1 MRITCPHCQNAL
13 NIVGDSSLTLSG
25 TCPSCGSKLPQFEST
40 ALLKTPTRS
49 SAGRQVGNFQLLEV
63 LGQGQFGT
71 VWKALDTRIDRIVAL
86 KLPRR
91 EAIDNMTHTLFLREA
106 KAAASVRHPN
116 IVTVLEVGE
125 FEDQVYIASEFIDGV
140 NLRDKLKSQRI
151 SFRDSLIL
159 LIPVAECVHQAH
171 EAGIIHRDL
180 KPSNILIDAQGKPY
194 VSDFGLAK
202 QDSAE
207 ITMTVSGM
215 ILGTPAYMSPEQAS
229 GHSHAADCR
238 SDVYSLGVILY
249 ELITGQ
255 KPFRG
260 QSDLLLV
267 QIQRFDP
274 PLPRSIDSA
283 IPRDLQTICMK
294 AMEKEPANRYQTAR
308 LLADDLSRVLNG
320 EPPFASPIR
329 WPERL
334 WRKARRNPASTTA
347 VVTTTL
353 SLCLFVDNIVYSRL
367 DTAAPQT
374 QSAVSD
380 ASTSAALPVDNGG
393 GPQFTAIAF
402 PGQAVGDY
410 FKSADASGPAV
421 VKSEGYLAC
430 LGIGSPQL
438 SAYTVTF
445 RAEQQLEG
453 SVAGIAIGIHQV
465 SEAPKE
471 YRCTVIY
478 VNGRNSEG
486 TWLNI
491 EDSQIRRNAFGDQE
505 LTGLVQQARIKVS
518 DSYLPKVDLTL
529 RVVERKVESIKING
543 VECVQDQQMA
553 ELSHSYSGACGIVV
567 MGHVTFPIIKLE
579 GFSNGSQKALSP
591 GHYVY

>member
-1 MRITCPHCQNAL
+1 
-13 NIVGDSSLTLSG
+13 VGH
-25 TCPSCGSKLPQFEST
+25 
-40 ALLKTPTRS
+40 
-49 SAGRQVGNFQLLEV
+49 FQLLEV

-71 VWKALDTRIDRIVAL
+71 VWKALDTRIDRLVAL

-91 EAIDNMTHTLFLREA
+91 EAIDNITHALFLREA

-140 NLRDKLKSQRI
+140 NLRDKLKIRRI
-151 SFRDSLIL
+151 SFQEGLAL
-159 LIPVAECVHQAH
+159 LIPVAEGVHQAH

-180 KPSNILIDAQGKPY
+180 KPSNILIDAKGKPY

-229 GHSHAADCR
+229 GRSHAADRR

-249 ELITGQ
+249 ELVTGQ
-255 KPFRG
+255 KPFNG

-283 IPRDLQTICMK
+283 IPKDLQTICMK
-294 AMEKEPANRYQTAR
+294 AMEKAPANRYQTAK
-308 LLADDLSRVLNG
+308 LFAEDLSRVLSG
-320 EPPFASPIR
+320 ESPLASPIR
-329 WPERL
+329 WPEWL
-334 WRKARRNPASTTA
+334 WRKARRNPAIATA

-353 SLCLFVDNIVYSRL
+353 SLGLLVDNMVFSGLYK
-367 DTAAPQT
+367 AEPET
-374 QSAVSD
+374 QSAASD
-380 ASTSAALPVDNGG
+380 PSASAEPRMDNSGV
-393 GPQFTAIAF
+393 PQFTVLAF
-402 PGQAVGDY
+402 PGQSVGDY

-421 VKSEGYLAC
+421 IKSEGYLAC
-430 LGIGSPQL
+430 LGIGLPQFNT
-438 SAYTVTF
+438 YTVAF
-445 RAEQQLEG
+445 SADRQLEG

-465 SEAPKE
+465 GESPKE

-478 VNGRNSEG
+478 VNGRTSEG

-505 LTGLVQQARIKVS
+505 LAGLVQLARIKVS
-518 DSYLPKVDLTL
+518 DVYQPKVDLAL
-529 RVVERKVESIKING
+529 RVVEKKVESIIISG
-543 VECVQDQQMA
+543 VEYIEDHRIA
-553 ELSHSYSGACGIVV
+553 ELSDSYTGACGIVAL
-567 MGHVTFPIIKLE
+567 GHVTFPIIKTE
-579 GFSNGSQKALSP
+579 GFFRDFSGSLELVSARVFRRRKGFEYDSS
-591 GHYVY
+591 GTT